1 MSNNSWSRKAARIA
15 RGVYERIYIARLLP
29 LFVSETVEMLSM
41 ARARITLDNS
51 VEEIDF
57 QRGTR
62 TRDWGQKKAGEKG
75 GRKKENREKG
85 KRGKGK
91 KGPAFEGTRTRVL
104 VVAEGTGTGG
114 CAPASA
120 G

>member
-62 TRDWGQKKAGEKG
+62 TRDWGKG
-75 GRKKENREKG
+75 GKREKEGKEKKE
-85 KRGKGK
+85 
-91 KGPAFEGTRTRVL
+91 TRF
-104 VVAEGTGTGG
+104 
-114 CAPASA
+114 
-120 G
+120 

>member
-62 TRDWGQKKAGEKG
+62 TRDRGRKKKREKKGKKRKKKGEKG
-75 GRKKENREKG
+75 KKREWEKKE
-85 KRGKGK
+85 
-91 KGPAFEGTRTRVL
+91 TRF
-104 VVAEGTGTGG
+104 
-114 CAPASA
+114 
-120 G
+120 